1 MVLGMQCSNT
11 SKLIFIQVDIAF
23 YLNLKIWKFKILG
36 EVGEV
41 PLKIQFSE
49 NEEQQEIWEDIC

>member
-1 MVLGMQCSNT
+1 MQCSNT
-11 SKLIFIQVDIAF
+11 SKLIVVQVDITF

-41 PLKIQFSE
+41 PLKIPFSE
-49 NEEQQEIWEDIC
+49 NEEQHEIWEDIC